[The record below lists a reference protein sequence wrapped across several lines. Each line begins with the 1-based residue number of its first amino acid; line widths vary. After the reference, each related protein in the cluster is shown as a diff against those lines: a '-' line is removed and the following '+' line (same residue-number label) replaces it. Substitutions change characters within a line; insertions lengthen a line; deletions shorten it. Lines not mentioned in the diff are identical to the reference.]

1 MDEMNGNG
9 NYIDYNDLSAEK
21 RKALYDEYLSSYP
34 DEKRLS
40 LIFRFAPLAF
50 AAVIMA
56 LAIASLVI
64 YFVGGLG
71 VPFIIMMGATLVAL
85 LIFIVFKI
93 RLDKIRYAHSA
104 RYASW
109 LRDVK
114 HVIAELK

>member
-71 VPFIIMMGATLVAL
+71 VPFIIMMG
-85 LIFIVFKI
+85 VFKI